1 MTPQMWASRMLR
13 NLRANHAEQEDYV
26 RTLGA
31 AERLRLVSLSSPGAS
46 TPLEQLDCKV
56 QLAYCVSYLS
66 PHISPRSPLYL
77 HNPGAARLLR
87 VAPQVGGEAGRG
99 ARP

>member
-13 NLRANHAEQEDYV
+13 NLRTNHAEQEDVV

-31 AERLRLVSLSSPGAS
+31 AERLRSTNPNPNPHPNPNPNPNPNQERLRLVSLSSPGAS

-56 QLAYCVSYLS
+56 QLAYCVWYIS
-66 PHISPRSPLYL
+66 PHISPISPLYL
-77 HNPGAARLLR
+77 P
-87 VAPQVGGEAGRG
+87 
-99 ARP
+99 